1 MKTHARK
8 YPLTAEQ
15 TINVL
20 TEFGPLVALFIF
32 SFLFDFKVGT
42 WALVISTAVA
52 LVVSLKFISRIP
64 IMPFLGGGVS
74 IAFGLATLYTGSP
87 MWVQIKV
94 TIFNTLFA
102 LVLLGSL
109 ARGKSLLQHIF
120 GQTFRITQ
128 EGWRRISIN
137 WAAFFLFAA
146 AVNEAVRWLTTPE
159 MWAAFKVF
167 IIMPLA
173 GLFGIWQ
180 ARIVRRYTIKDE
192 PIAVATAG
200 PAKDARV
207 ASEKVREPIRQ
218 PLAAAQHDSASSRST
233 GT

>member
-8 YPLTAEQ
+8 FPLTAEQ
-15 TINVL
+15 SINVL

-32 SFLFDFKVGT
+32 SFLFDFTVGT

-52 LVVSLKFISRIP
+52 LVVSLKFIARVP

-102 LVLLGSL
+102 FVLLGSL

-128 EGWRRISIN
+128 EGWRRITIN

-146 AVNEAVRWLTTPE
+146 AINEAVRWLATPE

-180 ARIVRRYTIKDE
+180 AQIVRRYTIKDE
-192 PIAVATAG
+192 PIVVTA
-200 PAKDARV
+200 ASSMADARI
-207 ASEKVREPIRQ
+207 AGEKVRETVRQ
-218 PLAAAQHDSASSRST
+218 PAALTQHDRST

>member
-1 MKTHARK
+1 MTTRVRN

-15 TINVL
+15 TVNVL
-20 TEFGPLVALFIF
+20 TEFGPLVALFVF
-32 SFLFDFKVGT
+32 SFVFDFKVGT
-42 WALVISTAVA
+42 WALVISTALA

-74 IAFGLATLYTGSP
+74 IAFGLATLYTNNP

-120 GQTFRITQ
+120 GQTFRITP

-146 AVNEAVRWLTTPE
+146 AINEAVRWLTTPE

-167 IIMPLA
+167 FIMPLA

-180 ARIVRRYTIKDE
+180 ARIVRRYTIEDTPITVTSADPPKE
-192 PIAVATAG
+192 PRISSEQPRDAV
-200 PAKDARV
+200 
-207 ASEKVREPIRQ
+207 RQ
-218 PLAAAQHDSASSRST
+218 PLTTARLPDATSRQT